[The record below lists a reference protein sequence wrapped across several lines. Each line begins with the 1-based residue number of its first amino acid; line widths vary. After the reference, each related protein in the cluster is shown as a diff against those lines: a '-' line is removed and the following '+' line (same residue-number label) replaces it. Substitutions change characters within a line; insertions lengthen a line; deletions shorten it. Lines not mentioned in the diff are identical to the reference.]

1 MKSQNDI
8 IAIIQNCTRKD
19 GKINWKRIWYGKAD
33 DMVLVRAYILQRY
46 HADTISNAE
55 KAYRV
60 LHSIDG
66 YVMCEVCLINPT
78 KFESL
83 QTGFR
88 SVCSCKCSGARQ
100 SVLDKRK
107 ETVLATY
114 GVDNVSKN
122 DQVKQKS
129 KDTLL
134 SIYGVDNVSKTE
146 YFKTL
151 VKQQHASK
159 TDEQL
164 AVIQEKRK
172 ATNLLIYGYE
182 FSAKSATV
190 KAKLHDTMLAKH
202 GMHYFKTEEF
212 KQQMS
217 QLSMARYGTEFFSQ
231 SAEVKTKIAD
241 TFTTKYGPGISN
253 ASHLPGVQEK
263 RCATMQQ
270 RYGKQ
275 WFAQQHL
282 SDDIIISL
290 ASKEGTAA
298 LLCKYDNDI
307 QQIMLDYGISYTTLI
322 HKISEYSL
330 WEKSRSAIEAEVA
343 AYLDSLQIIYSQN
356 CRNLIAPLEV
366 DFLISEKK
374 TAIEINGL
382 YWHSELAGKDRK
394 YHANKQK
401 QVNAV
406 DHKLIMLYDYEW
418 VQKKDIIKS
427 ILNSK
432 LGIQRRIF
440 ARKTT
445 ICYPTKL
452 EKSKFLNDNHIQGND
467 NSKYS
472 IGLLY
477 DTVLVALFTAGK
489 SRYDKRYEY
498 EIIRFCS
505 ALGVTVVGGLSKLFS
520 HAVTDLNANTFM
532 TYADLRWG
540 HGQAYQQI
548 GFVFDSYT
556 QPNYFYFKKNSRS
569 TTETVIESRIKY
581 QKHKLQNML
590 THYDGTLTEWENMKN
605 NNFNRY
611 WDCGNAKYTWVKK

>member
-1 MKSQNDI
+1 
-8 IAIIQNCTRKD
+8 
-19 GKINWKRIWYGKAD
+19 
-33 DMVLVRAYILQRY
+33 
-46 HADTISNAE
+46 
-55 KAYRV
+55 
-60 LHSIDG
+60 
-66 YVMCEVCLINPT
+66 MCEVCLINPT
-78 KFESL
+78 KFDRTLNSYRL
-83 QTGFR
+83 
-88 SVCSCKCSGARQ
+88 VCSCKCSGARQ

-107 ETVLATY
+107 ETVLASYGVENVAKNARVKQKGKNTLLAVY
-114 GVDNVSKN
+114 GVDNVSK
-122 DQVKQKS
+122 S
-129 KDTLL
+129 
-134 SIYGVDNVSKTE
+134 E
-146 YFKTL
+146 YFKTV
-151 VKQQHASK
+151 VKQQHAAK
-159 TDEQL
+159 TVDQL
-164 AVIQEKRK
+164 AAIQVKRK
-172 ATNLLIYGYE
+172 ATNVRLYGYE
-182 FSAKSATV
+182 SAASAASV
-190 KAKLHDTMLAKH
+190 KAKLSATMIATY
-202 GMHYFKTEEF
+202 GMHYLKTAEF
-212 KQQMS
+212 KERMNT
-217 QLSMARYGTEFFSQ
+217 LSMEKYGTQYFSQSTDVKSKITNTFTARYGQ
-231 SAEVKTKIAD
+231 
-241 TFTTKYGPGISN
+241 GITN
-253 ASHLPGVQEK
+253 ASHIPGVQEK

-307 QQIMLDYGISYTTLI
+307 QQIMLDYSISYTTLI

-330 WEKSRSAIEAEVA
+330 WEKSRSSIEAEVA
-343 AYLDSLQIIYSQN
+343 AYLDSLQITYSQN
-356 CRNLIAPLEV
+356 CRTLIAPLEV

-394 YHANKQK
+394 YHTNKQK

-406 DHKLIMLYDYEW
+406 GHKLIMLYDYEW
-418 VQKKDIIKS
+418 IQKKEIIKS
-427 ILNSK
+427 VLRSK
-432 LGIQRRIF
+432 LGIQHRIF

-452 EKSKFLNDNHIQGND
+452 EKANFLNANHIQGND

-472 IGLLY
+472 IGLMH
-477 DTVLVALFTAGK
+477 DNVLVALFTAGK
-489 SRYDKRYEY
+489 ARYDKTYEY

-505 ALGVTVVGGLSKLFS
+505 VTGVTIVGGLSKLFS

-548 GFVFDSYT
+548 GFEFDSYT
-556 QPNYFYFKKNSRS
+556 LPNYFYFKKNSRS

-581 QKHKLQNML
+581 QKHKLQNIL
-590 THYDGTLTEWENMKN
+590 SQYDSTLTEWENMKN